1 MAIVTI
7 TQQLGSS
14 GSEIAERLR
23 DDLGFQYLDKAA
35 VESELVKRC
44 QFPGKEF
51 EKFDEKKPG
60 FWGSFSADKDRYL
73 HCLKTV
79 VYEFARQTHCII
91 LDRGAQALF
100 RDVPGVLQVRILAPA
115 ALRRER
121 VKNEFQY
128 DAQLAEHAIHQNDH
142 ERAGFH
148 KYFFQIDWEDPTL
161 YHLSISTDIFP
172 VDAAV
177 RLIKNALEVSG
188 VLQDLPEKNEKLADL
203 CLTQQVITQIKY
215 IEKIPT
221 EFLQVVVSGGAVIL
235 RGAAVT
241 KEHIKRCET
250 IALSIPGAEK
260 VINEMRCVQN
270 PYQKFD
276 RRVEPLS

>member
-14 GSEIAERLR
+14 GTEIAEKLR
-23 DDLGFQYLDKAA
+23 DDLGFQLLDRGV

-44 QFPGKEF
+44 QFPEEEF

-60 FWGSFSADKDRYL
+60 FWGSFSSEKDRYL

-79 VYEFARQTHCII
+79 IYECARETHCII

-100 RDVPGVLQVRILAPA
+100 RDVPGVLQVRIIAPD

-121 VKNEFQY
+121 LKQEFQY
-128 DAQLAEHAIHQNDH
+128 DNQLAKHAIQQSDH
-142 ERAGFH
+142 ERTGFH
-148 KYFFQIDWEDPTL
+148 KYFFQIDWDDPKL
-161 YHLSISTDIFP
+161 YHLSVSTDIFP
-172 VDAAV
+172 VQAAV
-177 RLIKNALEVSG
+177 ELIKNAMEVSG
-188 VLQDLPEKNEKLADL
+188 VLQDLPEQKEKLANL
-203 CLTQQVITQIKY
+203 CLMQQVLTRIKY

-235 RGAAVT
+235 RGAVVT
-241 KEHIKRCET
+241 KEHIKQCET

-260 VINEMRCVQN
+260 VINEMRCVRN

>member
-14 GSEIAERLR
+14 GTEIAEKLR
-23 DDLGFQYLDKAA
+23 DDLDFQLLDRGG
-35 VESELVKRC
+35 VESELMKRC
-44 QFPGKEF
+44 QLPE
-51 EKFDEKKPG
+51 EKFKTFDEKKPG
-60 FWGSFSADKDRYL
+60 FWKSVSADKERYL

-79 VYEFARQTHCII
+79 IYECAREAHSII

-100 RDVPGVLQVRILAPA
+100 QDVPGVLQVRILAPE

-121 VKNEFQY
+121 LKDELQY
-128 DAQLAEHAIHQNDH
+128 DDQLASHAIQQNDRD
-142 ERAGFH
+142 RAGFH
-148 KYFFQIDWEDPTL
+148 KYFFQIDWDDPKL
-161 YHLSISTDIFP
+161 YHLSISTDIFS

-177 RLIKNALEVSG
+177 RLIKNALEASG
-188 VLQDLPEKNEKLADL
+188 ILQDLPEKNEKLANL
-203 CLTQQVITQIKY
+203 CLTQQVLTRIKY

-221 EFLQVVVSGGAVIL
+221 EFLQVVVSGEAVIL

-241 KEHIKRCET
+241 KEHIKRCEA

-270 PYQKFD
+270 PYRKFD